1 MKRRR
6 IDEVFDSEYFR
17 IDEVRQDAR
26 SPQKEVIIRLNG
38 YRYSATEYMLDR
50 VLQKY
55 GISIRE
61 EVAYFPVRNIDNR
74 DMFHKSM
81 DMMMGKKV
89 DFSKAPSYPT
99 INITRLEIALK
110 ANAKISPKDRGEERD

>member
-17 IDEVRQDAR
+17 IDEVRQDTR
-26 SPQKEVIIRLNG
+26 SPQKEVIIRMNG
-38 YRYSATEYMLDR
+38 YCYSATEYMLDR

-61 EVAYFPVRNIDNR
+61 EVANFPVRFIDSR

-81 DMMMGKKV
+81 DMMMGKSV
-89 DFSKAPSYPT
+89 DFRKPSSYPI
-99 INITRLEIALK
+99 INVTRLEIALK
-110 ANAKISPKDRGEERD
+110 ANAKISPKDKGEERD